1 MKIKRHPSGPN
12 AKTGVLRTIALLK
25 YSQSADSIVV
35 AVLSI
40 RKYLTDYGTD
50 STNPHLQVCRM
61 LLEGMARSALP
72 WDREEYAD
80 FRVACE
86 RLSSQIASSQDPQE
100 LLAAADEA
108 SDALEHYN
116 RGAQRVHAAQTVELR
131 CMIEMLSQTLAALA
145 QSGGQSVQTLLSIRN
160 QVETARQ
167 LDDIRILRA
176 RLGDTLKS
184 IADEARRQ
192 HERSADML
200 RYSEHAAAL
209 AAGHQDTADAD
220 RVSGLPSAQAA
231 ESEIGQRLG
240 SGSRYYAAIFVVERI
255 ESVSLRYGY
264 SAADQLLEI
273 FGRYLESKLTPSDQ
287 LYRWRGP
294 SFLLL
299 LDRTAPAETVRAEV
313 SKFASLRQEYAIS
326 TNGQQ
331 LKLPLTCLWTV
342 VELGKCQNIGQAC
355 QQIDRFV
362 AEHWEKRG

>member
-1 MKIKRHPSGPN
+1 
-12 AKTGVLRTIALLK
+12 
-25 YSQSADSIVV
+25 V

-40 RKYLTDYGTD
+40 RKYLTDYSTD
-50 STNPHLQVCRM
+50 STNPYLQVCRM
-61 LLEGMARSALP
+61 LMEGMARSALP

-80 FRVACE
+80 FRKACE
-86 RLSSQIASSQDPQE
+86 RLATQITTTEDPDE

-108 SDALEHYN
+108 TLAMEQYN

-131 CMIEMLSQTLAALA
+131 CMIEMLSQTLAGLA

-184 IADEARRQ
+184 ITDEARRQ
-192 HERSADML
+192 RERSADML
-200 RYSEHAAAL
+200 RHAEHAAQL
-209 AAGHQDTADAD
+209 AVGHREPADID
-220 RVSGLPSAQAA
+220 RVSGLPSAQRA
-231 ESEIGQRLG
+231 EDEIAQRLG
-240 SGSRYYAAIFVVERI
+240 NGSRYYAAVFVVERV
-255 ESVSLRYGY
+255 ESINLRYGY
-264 SAADQLLEI
+264 SAGDQLLQI

-299 LDRTAPAETVRAEV
+299 LDRSAPAESVRAEV
-313 SKFASLRQEYAIS
+313 SKFASVRQEYAIS
-326 TNGQQ
+326 IDGQQ
-331 LKLPLTCLWTV
+331 LKLSFACLWTV
-342 VELGKCQNIGQAC
+342 VELAKCQIAGQAC